1 MELLL
6 VVVACLMQ
14 SAKVIALVPPDSA
27 RSKIDAVRIEGEI
40 ELTGKL
46 SDPRRSLVQPAQS
59 HLSDFGSPFGL
70 RQTARQYFLK
80 LQYLL
85 RS

>member
-1 MELLL
+1 VMGIYQFTPEIFLRVIGQYDQFNKAIDFYPLL
-6 VVVACLMQ
+6 
-14 SAKVIALVPPDSA
+14 SY
-27 RSKIDAVRIEGEI
+27 
-40 ELTGKL
+40 KL
-46 SDPRRSLVQPAQS
+46 NPFTIFYAGSTYD
-59 HLSDFGSPFGL
+59 LSDFGSPFGV